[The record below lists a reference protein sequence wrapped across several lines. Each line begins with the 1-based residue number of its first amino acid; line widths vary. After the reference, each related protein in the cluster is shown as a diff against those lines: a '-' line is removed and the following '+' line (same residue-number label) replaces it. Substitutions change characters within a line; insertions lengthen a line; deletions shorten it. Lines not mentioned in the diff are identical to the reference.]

1 MTSQGSSLIGQTL
14 GRTYEIL
21 EQIGEGG
28 MGGVY
33 LGRHVRTGG
42 RVAVKLLLREA
53 LLHAEAYR
61 RFQEEARITSALRH
75 PHIVQVM
82 DFDESEDSRPYL
94 VMEYL
99 EGEDLERRMRQRGR
113 LSVAEL
119 MPILRQVGAA
129 LQAAHESGV
138 VHRDIKPQNIFL
150 CRHKGLTASEE
161 VAKVVDF
168 GIAKVRHG
176 ASQMTRDM
184 ALLGTPHYMAPEAVS
199 GAQREID
206 GRADQWALGVIAYR
220 ALSGQFPFDSDTMV
234 GIFFRIVQAEPAAL
248 QGVPDGVA
256 LAISRALAKRP
267 QDRFPSIA
275 AMVSAMDEA
284 AGRGTAQASRAK
296 KGQARRALVLAGVG
310 AALLTVSAGVWRG
323 RLSPAS
329 RGTAAPGPKPPGS
342 APSGAVTARAEA
354 AAGTSAPQTAA
365 PSPASPGRRERAA
378 PRAQGDGEGGHKV
391 RSKRGAQARP
401 GFTRLPWRL

>member
-1 MTSQGSSLIGQTL
+1 MTSRGSSLIGQTL

-21 EQIGEGG
+21 APLGEGG

-42 RVAVKLLLREA
+42 KVAVKVLLREA

-82 DFDESEDSRPYL
+82 DFDESPDGRPYL

-99 EGEDLERRMRQRGR
+99 EGEDLERRMLRRGR
-113 LSVAEL
+113 LSLAEL

-150 CRHKGLTASEE
+150 CRHQGLSASEE

-176 ASQMTRDM
+176 VSQLTQDR
-184 ALLGTPHYMAPEAVS
+184 ALLGTPHYMAPEAVA

-220 ALSGQFPFDSDTMV
+220 ALAGALPFDSDTLV

-248 QGVPDGVA
+248 QGVPHGVA
-256 LAISRALAKRP
+256 SAIARALAKRP
-267 QDRFPSIA
+267 EERFPSIA
-275 AMVSAMDEA
+275 GLVSALEEA
-284 AGRGTAQASRAK
+284 ADREIAQASRRE
-296 KGQARRALVLAGVG
+296 GGNARRVIVWAGVG
-310 AALLTVSAGVWRG
+310 AALLAFGAGALR
-323 RLSPAS
+323 RQLAPAP
-329 RGTAAPGPKPPGS
+329 REAAPQRPGA
-342 APSGAVTARAEA
+342 APDADGAARAA
-354 AAGTSAPQTAA
+354 AVSAPQPPAPPPAVPARKERPVPGAA
-365 PSPASPGRRERAA
+365 
-378 PRAQGDGEGGHKV
+378 GEDGGHKAGPV
-391 RSKRGAQARP
+391 RGARTRP